1 MKVLYDS
8 SNYYVAEF
16 PGRRGIE
23 LVDKRAGRAG
33 YIQGMVAAQFRA
45 TMADLCSEETSDDSV
60 DEFLGGYDALLT
72 NPLVMH

>member
-16 PGRRGIE
+16 PGCRGIE
-23 LVDKRAGRAG
+23 LVDKRAGRTG
-33 YIQGMVAAQFRA
+33 YIEGMVEAQFRA
-45 TMADLCSEETSDDSV
+45 TMADLCSDENSDESV
-60 DEFLGGYDALLT
+60 DDFLGGYDALLT